1 MDEEGDGIEGGLD
14 MYFMRKPGELSV
26 NAHALRIEIEEFK
39 NAEETL
45 QMAEKELRE
54 MRRYK
59 EAELR
64 RLIFQRQLISNKFL

>member
-1 MDEEGDGIEGGLD
+1 MKKGDGIERGLD
-14 MYFMRKPGELSV
+14 MYFMRKPGELSE
-26 NAHALRIEIEEFK
+26 NADALRIEIEEFK
-39 NAEETL
+39 NAEEAL
-45 QMAEKELRE
+45 QMAEKGLRE